1 MSTNMSSVPS
11 TIQPIHKS
19 SGFPWHS
26 LQDYSLVLLGAL
38 VQAIAMRLFLVPSLL
53 ISGGLSGAAQL
64 INFYTGWPIG
74 VMVLIGNL
82 PLFILGWRYLGGR
95 RFAIR
100 TLIAIVAFSFLTD
113 VLIYWMPAKG
123 MTQDLVLS
131 SLYGGLIFGVGCG
144 LVYRGKGTSGGSDII
159 GMVLYHRTGISM
171 TQAYLVSEVLVIIA
185 SGLVWGWEL
194 ALYGMIVIYVSSLSA
209 EMISEG
215 RGLLRTAMIIT
226 EEPELVAEKIM
237 TSIERGVTILN
248 GKGAYT
254 GQERQVLYC
263 VLSRSEVN
271 QVKELVHDIDA
282 SAFMVIGQ
290 AHEAL
295 GEGFKFYRKNSM

>member
-1 MSTNMSSVPS
+1 MSTNSPS
-11 TIQPIHKS
+11 LKSMQPLLKS
-19 SGFPWHS
+19 SGFSWHT
-26 LQDYSLVLLGAL
+26 LRDYSLVLLGAF
-38 VQAIAMRLFLVPSLL
+38 VQAVAMRLFLIPSLL

-82 PLFILGWRYLGGR
+82 PLFILGWRYLGGH

-100 TLIAIVAFSFLTD
+100 TLIAILAFSFFTD
-113 VLIYWMPAKG
+113 ILIYWIPAQG
-123 MTQDLVLS
+123 MTKDLVLS
-131 SLYGGLIFGVGCG
+131 SLYGGLILGVGSG

-159 GMVLYHRTGISM
+159 GMILYHRMGISM
-171 TQAYLVSEVLVIIA
+171 TQAYLVSDVLVIVA

-194 ALYGMIVIYVSSLSA
+194 ALYGMIVIYVCSLSA

-215 RGLLRTAMIIT
+215 RGVLRTAMIIT
-226 EEPELVAEKIM
+226 SEPDQVAQKIM

-271 QVKELVHDIDA
+271 QVKELVHDIDGN
-282 SAFMVIGQ
+282 AFMVIGQ
-290 AHEAL
+290 ANEAL
-295 GEGFKFYRKNSM
+295 GEGFKLFTKNSM

>member
-1 MSTNMSSVPS
+1 MSTNRMPPKTSQSLL
-11 TIQPIHKS
+11 KS
-19 SGFPWHS
+19 SGFSWHI
-26 LQDYSLVLLGAL
+26 LQDYTLVLLGAF

-82 PLFILGWRYLGGR
+82 PLFFLGWRYLGGR
-95 RFAIR
+95 RFAVR
-100 TLIAIVAFSFLTD
+100 TLIAIVAFSVFTD
-113 VLIYWMPAKG
+113 LLVFWIPERG
-123 MTQDLVLS
+123 ITHDLVLS
-131 SLYGGLIFGVGCG
+131 SLYGGLILGVGLG

-194 ALYGMIVIYVSSLSA
+194 ALYGMIVIYVCSLSA

-215 RGLLRTAMIIT
+215 RGVLRTAMIIT
-226 EEPELVAEKIM
+226 SEPDLVAQKII

-271 QVKELVHDIDA
+271 QVKELVHDIDGN
-282 SAFMVIGQ
+282 AFMVIGQ

-295 GEGFKFYRKNSM
+295 GEGFKLYSKNSM

>member
-1 MSTNMSSVPS
+1 MSTNSPS
-11 TIQPIHKS
+11 LKSMQPLLKS
-19 SGFPWHS
+19 SGFSWHT
-26 LQDYSLVLLGAL
+26 LRDYSLVLLGAF
-38 VQAIAMRLFLVPSLL
+38 VQAVAMRLFLIPSLL

-82 PLFILGWRYLGGR
+82 PLFILGWRYLGGH

-100 TLIAIVAFSFLTD
+100 TLIAILAFSFSTD
-113 VLIYWMPAKG
+113 ILIYWIPAQG
-123 MTQDLVLS
+123 MTKDLVLS
-131 SLYGGLIFGVGCG
+131 SLYGGLILGVGSG

-159 GMVLYHRTGISM
+159 GMILYHRMGISM
-171 TQAYLVSEVLVIIA
+171 TQAYLVSDVLVIVA

-194 ALYGMIVIYVSSLSA
+194 ALYGMIVIYVCSLSA

-215 RGLLRTAMIIT
+215 RGVLRTAMIIT
-226 EEPELVAEKIM
+226 SEPDQVAQKIM

-271 QVKELVHDIDA
+271 QVKELVHDIDGN
-282 SAFMVIGQ
+282 AFMVIGQ
-290 AHEAL
+290 ANEAL
-295 GEGFKFYRKNSM
+295 GEGFKLFTKNSM

>member
-1 MSTNMSSVPS
+1 MSAILKNKISFNRILKFIKHSWPS
-11 TIQPIHKS
+11 IR
-19 SGFPWHS
+19 
-26 LQDYSLVLLGAL
+26 DYSIVILGAL

-64 INFYTGWPIG
+64 INYFNGWPIG

-82 PLFILGWRYLGGR
+82 PLFLLGWRYLGGR

-100 TLIAIVAFSFLTD
+100 TLIAIIAFSFFTD
-113 VLIYWMPAKG
+113 ILVYWIPEEG
-123 MTQDLVLS
+123 MTHDLVLS

-159 GMVLYHRTGISM
+159 GMLLYHRLGISM

-185 SGLVWGWEL
+185 SGLVWNWEL

-215 RGLLRTAMIIT
+215 RGWLRTAMIIT
-226 EEPELVAEKIM
+226 AQPEQVAQKIM
-237 TSIERGVTILN
+237 SSLERGVTLLD

-254 GQERQVLYC
+254 GQARQVLYC

-282 SAFMVIGQ
+282 NAFMVIGQ

-295 GEGFKFYRKNSM
+295 GEGFKNYRKNSM

>member
-1 MSTNMSSVPS
+1 MGTKSPSQNNMQ
-11 TIQPIHKS
+11 TLLKS
-19 SGFPWHS
+19 FGFSWHT
-26 LQDYSLVLLGAL
+26 LRDYSLVLLGAL
-38 VQAIAMRLFLVPSLL
+38 VQAIAMRLFLIPSLL

-82 PLFILGWRYLGGR
+82 PLFILGWRYLGGH

-100 TLIAIVAFSFLTD
+100 TLIAILAFSFFTD
-113 VLIYWMPAKG
+113 VLVVWIPAQG
-123 MTQDLVLS
+123 MTKDLVLS
-131 SLYGGLIFGVGCG
+131 SLYGGLILGVGSG

-159 GMVLYHRTGISM
+159 GMILYHRMGISM
-171 TQAYLVSEVLVIIA
+171 TQAYLVSDVLVIVA

-194 ALYGMIVIYVSSLSA
+194 ALYGMIVIYVCSLSA

-215 RGLLRTAMIIT
+215 RGVLRTAMIIT
-226 EEPELVAEKIM
+226 SEPDLVAQKIM

-271 QVKELVHDIDA
+271 QVKELVHDIDGN
-282 SAFMVIGQ
+282 AFMVIGQ
-290 AHEAL
+290 ANEAL
-295 GEGFKFYRKNSM
+295 GEGFKLFTKNSM